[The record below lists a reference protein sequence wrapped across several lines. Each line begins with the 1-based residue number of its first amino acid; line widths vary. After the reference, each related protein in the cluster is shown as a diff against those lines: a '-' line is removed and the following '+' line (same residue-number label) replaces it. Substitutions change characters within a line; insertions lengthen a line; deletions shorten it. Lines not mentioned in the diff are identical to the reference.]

1 MYDIFSWLSRLF
13 RRKSSIPLERECIFD
28 ENRGC
33 GIPAY
38 IPTHNLGTTFDFQA
52 MALNCG
58 YRGAKDNWWHIHH
71 SAPARAG
78 AFARGCPHSYTPGH
92 PEEAKSCSCVRIFP
106 KPDDQTQHLESGN
119 DTDLIKR

>member
-1 MYDIFSWLSRLF
+1 MYDIFSWLSRLV
-13 RRKSSIPLERECIFD
+13 RRKNQIPLERACIFD

-33 GIPAY
+33 GISSY

-71 SAPARAG
+71 SAPARSGSYAQS
-78 AFARGCPHSYTPGH
+78 CPHSYAPGH
-92 PEEAKSCSCVRIFP
+92 PEDAKSCSCERIYP
-106 KPDDQTQHLESGN
+106 KPEAASATTEKPEQG
-119 DTDLIKR
+119 